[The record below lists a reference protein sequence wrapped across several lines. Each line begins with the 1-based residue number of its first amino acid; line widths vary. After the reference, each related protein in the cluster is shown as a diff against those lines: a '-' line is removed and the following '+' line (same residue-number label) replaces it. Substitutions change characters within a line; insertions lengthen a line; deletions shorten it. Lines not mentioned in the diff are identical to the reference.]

1 MTKTLHMMIWT
12 ARLTAIG
19 MLVAGCRGEKGPRTP
34 ISTTSARDSSSV
46 NGMQGMPGKSGTP
59 AASAGGIRLTPE
71 QIRQFGVT
79 FDTVK
84 MRPLVSAVRTTGTVM
99 ADETKLS
106 AITLKVSGYVE
117 RLYVDQTGQRVRRG
131 QPLLAVYSP
140 DVVAAQDELLVAAR
154 LDSTAG
160 GASTLVDAGKRRL
173 QAWGLSD
180 EQINNVL
187 KTGVAEHAVTLPAP
201 VNGVVL
207 DKKVVQGQ
215 AIQPGDLLLSIA
227 DLSDVWLNVE
237 IRESDATDVR
247 VGSPATIEFS
257 ADPAQSFKGR
267 VSFVYPTVQGDART
281 VTARVVI
288 DNPDALLKPGMY
300 ATVGLET
307 PSRPVLSVPSSALF
321 HAGERTLAF
330 VDLGGG
336 SLMPREVV
344 TGRTAGQLT
353 QVVSGLD
360 PGQRV
365 VTSAQ
370 YLLDSESNLAEVMK
384 SMIGQAGRVDSKQD
398 MPGMEMAPARRDS
411 DSRK

>member
-1 MTKTLHMMIWT
+1 
-12 ARLTAIG
+12 
-19 MLVAGCRGEKGPRTP
+19 MLLASCRGEKRPGTP
-34 ISTTSARDSSSV
+34 NSTTSAPDSS
-46 NGMQGMPGKSGTP
+46 NMNAMHGMPGMSGAP
-59 AASAGGIRLTPE
+59 AASAGGVRLTPE

-84 MRPLVSAVRTTGTVM
+84 MRPLVAAVRATGTVM

-106 AITLKVSGYVE
+106 AITLKVGGYVE
-117 RLYVDQTGQRVRRG
+117 RLYVDQTGQVVRRG

-187 KTGVAEHAVTLPAP
+187 KTGVAERAVTLTAP
-201 VNGVVL
+201 VSGVVL

-215 AIQPGDLLLSIA
+215 AIQPGDLLVSIA
-227 DLSDVWLNVE
+227 DLSDVWLNAE
-237 IRESDATDVR
+237 IRENDATDVR
-247 VGSPATIEFS
+247 VGSPATIDFS
-257 ADPAQSFKGR
+257 AYPAQSFKGR
-267 VSFVYPTVQGDART
+267 VSFLSPTVQGDTRT
-281 VTARVVI
+281 VTARIVI
-288 DNPDALLKPGMY
+288 ANPDALLKPGMY

-307 PSRPVLSVPSSALF
+307 PSRPVLSVPSPALF
-321 HAGERTLAF
+321 RAGERTLAF
-330 VDLGGG
+330 VDVGGG

-344 TGRTAGQLT
+344 TGRTAGGLT
-353 QVVSGLD
+353 QVVSGLE

-384 SMIGQAGRVDSKQD
+384 SMIGQGGRADSMKD

-411 DSRK
+411 GSRR